1 MQSEVNEKFVLFV
14 LISIFN
20 YLLNIIDI
28 RILLFGINFQTIGYL
43 ERGEYNASLELAF
56 KIAEYFELPLDKVFN
71 PRPFKPLAV
80 ELTETPSP
88 KRSYR

>member
-1 MQSEVNEKFVLFV
+1 MIYNRVKLLRIEKSLSRKD
-14 LISIFN
+14 LAAA
-20 YLLNIIDI
+20 L
-28 RILLFGINFQTIGYL
+28 GINFQTIGYL